1 MLRDMSEVYS
11 VDFIENENRLDMV
24 FRGQLTINTIS
35 KITESV
41 KAHLK
46 TPSVVNILVKEAESI
61 DLTFIQ
67 LLQAIKN
74 SGKKMGFEVNVS
86 FSVSDDISVLLK
98 NAGFAACLK
107 N

>member
-1 MLRDMSEVYS
+1 MT
-11 VDFIENENRLDMV
+11 ENFNINFKENKDQLEMV
-24 FRGQLTINTIS
+24 FSGQLTINSIA

-41 KAHLK
+41 KSHLK
-46 TPSVVNILVKEAESI
+46 NPTVVNIQVKDADNI

-74 SGKKMGFEVNVS
+74 SGKKKGFDVNVS
-86 FSVSDDISVLLK
+86 FSVSDDIKTLLK
-98 NAGFAACLK
+98 NAGFTNYLNDK